1 MQDFEKLGVFY
12 LGRQF
17 DPASRSLKDELVL
30 YDSKDLVTHA
40 VCVGMTGS
48 GKTGLCLTL
57 LEEAAIDGIP
67 AILVDPKGDLG
78 NLLLTFP
85 RLESAD
91 FRPWIDEAEAA
102 RQGITPEQLA
112 EATAKKWREGLAEW
126 GQDAARI
133 ERFRSS
139 VDLAIYTPGSSA
151 GLPLAVLR
159 AFTVPPRSML
169 DQPDA
174 LRERIA
180 SAVSGLLA
188 LLGIAADPLNSR
200 EHILLAQIFEHAWRE
215 GRDLDLAGLVRA
227 IQSPPFDKMGLV
239 DLETFFPAK
248 DRTALAMQI
257 NNLLASPGFA
267 GWLEG
272 EPLDIQRLLY
282 TPEGKPRLSII
293 SIAHLSDA
301 ERMFFVTILLGE
313 MISWMRSQ
321 SGTTSL
327 RAVFYM
333 DEVFGYFP
341 PTANPPTKT
350 PMLTLLK
357 QARAFGLGVVLA
369 TQNPVDL
376 DYKGLSN
383 AGTWLL
389 GRLQTERDKL
399 RVLEGLEGASAAAG
413 AQFNRKDMEAIL
425 AGLGNR
431 VFLMNNV
438 HEDQPVVFQTR
449 WCLSYLGGPLSR
461 GQIQSLMAPRKQA
474 AAVAATPPPAVLPAP
489 APPAAPQAQRPIV
502 PPEAGER
509 FFACRARPGQGER
522 IEYRPTL
529 LGTGKVHYVNAKR
542 GVDLWQECARIALLG
557 EQPPADVWEDAESL
571 AGGAAE
577 FDDRPEDGAAFASAP
592 AAVSQARQ
600 YARWLKDFQT
610 HLHRNES
617 LPLWTCPSLREDSK
631 PGESQADFRLR
642 LGLRAREARDASLED
657 LRRRYAARF
666 NTLKDQLRRAEER
679 VAREKSQSRHQ
690 AVQTAVS
697 IGASILGAFLGR
709 KVVSKTSLSSAASAV
724 RSAGRAA
731 REHQDVGRVQENVA
745 VIQQRLADLEAEFE
759 AEVNHLETAIREEN
773 LVIEAAP
780 LRPRKADI
788 SDTNVILV
796 WAPYR
801 VDTQDRAQP
810 AWQ

>member
-48 GKTGLCLTL
+48 GKTGLCLAL

-112 EATAKKWREGLAEW
+112 AATAKKWREGLAEW

-159 AFTVPPRSML
+159 AFTAPPRDVL
-169 DQPDA
+169 GDA
-174 LRERIA
+174 DAFRERIA
-180 SAVSGLLA
+180 SAVSGLLS
-188 LLGIAADPLNSR
+188 LLGIQADPLKSR
-200 EHILLAQIFEHAWRE
+200 EHILLAQVFEHAWRE
-215 GRDLDLAGLVRA
+215 GRDLDLAGLVRE
-227 IQSPPFDKMGLV
+227 IQSPPFDKVGLV
-239 DLETFFPAK
+239 DLETFFPVK
-248 DRTALAMQI
+248 DRTGLAIEI

-321 SGTTSL
+321 PGTTSL

-413 AQFNRKDMEAIL
+413 ARFNRKDMEAIL

-449 WCLSYLGGPLSR
+449 WCLSYLRGPLSR
-461 GQIQSLMAPRKQA
+461 GQIQSLMAPRRQTAALAVETPA
-474 AAVAATPPPAVLPAP
+474 AAAP
-489 APPAAPQAQRPIV
+489 PPAAPEAQRPIV
-502 PPEAGER
+502 PPEAGEC
-509 FFACRARPGQGER
+509 FFPCRAKPGEGER
-522 IEYRPTL
+522 IEYRPAL
-529 LGTGKVHYVNAKR
+529 VGTGRVHYVNAKR
-542 GVDLWQECARIALLG
+542 GIDLWHESALIAPLG
-557 EQPPADVWEDAESL
+557 EQPPADVWEGAQSL
-571 AGGAAE
+571 ASGAPE
-577 FDDRPEDGAAFASAP
+577 FDSQPEGGAAFASAP
-592 AAVSQARQ
+592 AAVSQAKQ
-600 YARWLKDFQT
+600 YARWLKDFQA
-610 HLHRNES
+610 HLYRNES
-617 LPLWTCPSLREDSK
+617 LPLWTCASLREDSK
-631 PGESQADFRLR
+631 PGESEADFRLR
-642 LGLRAREARDASLED
+642 LRQRAREARDASLED

-666 NTLKDQLRRAEER
+666 NTLKEQLRRAEQR

-731 REHQDVGRVQENVA
+731 REHEDVGRVQESAA
-745 VIQQRLADLEAEFE
+745 VIQQRLAELEAEFQ
-759 AEVNHLETAIREEN
+759 AEVKSLETAMSEEN
-773 LVIEAAP
+773 LVVVEAP
-780 LRPRKADI
+780 LRPKKADI
-788 SDTNVILV
+788 SDTKVILV

-801 VDTQDRAQP
+801 VGAQGGAEP

>member
-474 AAVAATPPPAVLPAP
+474 AAVA
-489 APPAAPQAQRPIV
+489 
-502 PPEAGER
+502 
-509 FFACRARPGQGER
+509 
-522 IEYRPTL
+522 
-529 LGTGKVHYVNAKR
+529 R
-542 GVDLWQECARIALLG
+542 G
-557 EQPPADVWEDAESL
+557 
-571 AGGAAE
+571 
-577 FDDRPEDGAAFASAP
+577 
-592 AAVSQARQ
+592 
-600 YARWLKDFQT
+600 
-610 HLHRNES
+610 
-617 LPLWTCPSLREDSK
+617 
-631 PGESQADFRLR
+631 
-642 LGLRAREARDASLED
+642 
-657 LRRRYAARF
+657 
-666 NTLKDQLRRAEER
+666 
-679 VAREKSQSRHQ
+679 
-690 AVQTAVS
+690 
-697 IGASILGAFLGR
+697 
-709 KVVSKTSLSSAASAV
+709 LSMLCS
-724 RSAGRAA
+724 
-731 REHQDVGRVQENVA
+731 
-745 VIQQRLADLEAEFE
+745 
-759 AEVNHLETAIREEN
+759 
-773 LVIEAAP
+773 
-780 LRPRKADI
+780 
-788 SDTNVILV
+788 
-796 WAPYR
+796 
-801 VDTQDRAQP
+801 
-810 AWQ
+810 

>member
-30 YDSKDLVTHA
+30 YDSGLVTHA

-327 RAVFYM
+327 RAVFYT
-333 DEVFGYFP
+333 DPALPAHRQSAHEADAHLAETGP
-341 PTANPPTKT
+341 P
-350 PMLTLLK
+350 
-357 QARAFGLGVVLA
+357 GLGVVLHRTRRTTRA
-369 TQNPVDL
+369 CRTPALAV
-376 DYKGLSN
+376 
-383 AGTWLL
+383 AGSDQAQARALRGSSAL
-389 GRLQTERDKL
+389 GRRRPNSTARTWRSWRTGQP
-399 RVLEGLEGASAAAG
+399 RV
-413 AQFNRKDMEAIL
+413 
-425 AGLGNR
+425 
-431 VFLMNNV
+431 
-438 HEDQPVVFQTR
+438 
-449 WCLSYLGGPLSR
+449 
-461 GQIQSLMAPRKQA
+461 
-474 AAVAATPPPAVLPAP
+474 
-489 APPAAPQAQRPIV
+489 
-502 PPEAGER
+502 
-509 FFACRARPGQGER
+509 
-522 IEYRPTL
+522 
-529 LGTGKVHYVNAKR
+529 
-542 GVDLWQECARIALLG
+542 
-557 EQPPADVWEDAESL
+557 
-571 AGGAAE
+571 
-577 FDDRPEDGAAFASAP
+577 
-592 AAVSQARQ
+592 
-600 YARWLKDFQT
+600 
-610 HLHRNES
+610 
-617 LPLWTCPSLREDSK
+617 
-631 PGESQADFRLR
+631 
-642 LGLRAREARDASLED
+642 
-657 LRRRYAARF
+657 
-666 NTLKDQLRRAEER
+666 
-679 VAREKSQSRHQ
+679 
-690 AVQTAVS
+690 
-697 IGASILGAFLGR
+697 
-709 KVVSKTSLSSAASAV
+709 
-724 RSAGRAA
+724 
-731 REHQDVGRVQENVA
+731 
-745 VIQQRLADLEAEFE
+745 
-759 AEVNHLETAIREEN
+759 
-773 LVIEAAP
+773 
-780 LRPRKADI
+780 
-788 SDTNVILV
+788 SDE
-796 WAPYR
+796 
-801 VDTQDRAQP
+801 
-810 AWQ
+810 